1 MMRETLIEVG
11 AISFVLAC
19 LGLSFGL
26 IVVGIVQMCKERRQ
40 RNRRLL
46 EQAVNEMYLV
56 AEQRWEEYEEESE
69 IDE

>member
-1 MMRETLIEVG
+1 MRETLIEVG
-11 AISFVLAC
+11 AIVLAC

-26 IVVGIVQMCKERRQ
+26 IVQMCKERCQ
-40 RNRRLL
+40 RNRRVL
-46 EQAVNEMYLV
+46 EQAVNEMYSV

>member
-1 MMRETLIEVG
+1 MQETLIEVG
-11 AISFVLAC
+11 ATIFVLAC

-40 RNRRLL
+40 RNLRIL
-46 EQAVNEMYLV
+46 EQAVNEMYITARLC
-56 AEQRWEEYEEESE
+56 WYEEESE